1 MTLLWST
8 LILGKE
14 GEALDV
20 ISGGAWVFIYLR
32 ERFRLVGCGTI
43 GQIYKN
49 RMYNFQRASISSSAY
64 YLVPSTVQGERRV
77 KGLHLLQTIEEVVMV
92 TLCRSW
98 K

>member
-20 ISGGAWVFIYLR
+20 ISGGPWVFIYLR
-32 ERFRLVGCGTI
+32 ERFSLVGYGTI

-49 RMYNFQRASISSSAY
+49 RMYNFQRESVSSSVY
-64 YLVPSTVQGERRV
+64 YLVPSTVQGERGV
-77 KGLHLLQTIEEVVMV
+77 KGLHLLQIIEEVVVM
-92 TLCRSW
+92 TLCRIW

>member
-43 GQIYKN
+43 GPIRIVRIIFK
-49 RMYNFQRASISSSAY
+49 
-64 YLVPSTVQGERRV
+64 ERVFRV
-77 KGLHLLQTIEEVVMV
+77 RFII
-92 TLCRSW
+92 
-98 K
+98 